1 MKHISVMLD
10 ETIDLLNI
18 KPDGIYVDATLGA
31 GGHSLEICKR
41 LTTGRLI
48 GFDKD
53 AEAIE
58 RTSKRLEAYK
68 DKITLVHSS
77 YTKIG
82 ETLQKLGIE
91 HVDGVLFDLGVSSPQ
106 FDDPER
112 GFSYRFDARLD
123 MRMDQSQPLSA
134 YEVVNEYSE
143 EDLIRIL
150 KHHAEERYAARI
162 VKNILARRP
171 VETTFQLVECIRD
184 AYPAKD
190 LKKGHPAK
198 KTFQALRI
206 EVNNEF
212 GEASDAIHQAIHAIG
227 PKGRVVVIT
236 FHSLEDRFVKE
247 IFNEYGKPP
256 KVNPRI
262 PVIEEVEMEY
272 RLLNKG
278 VKASQE
284 ELEVNNRAHSA
295 ILRGLERKG

>member
-1 MKHISVMLD
+1 MKHIPVMLN
-10 ETIDLLNI
+10 ETIELLNV
-18 KPDGIYVDATLGA
+18 KPDGIYIDGTLGA
-31 GGHSLEICKR
+31 GGHSLEICKQ

-53 AEAIE
+53 AQAIE
-58 RTSKRLEAYK
+58 RTQKRLEAYS

-77 YTKIG
+77 YTALREKLD
-82 ETLQKLGIE
+82 ELGIDE
-91 HVDGVLFDLGVSSPQ
+91 VDGVLFDLGVSSPQ

-123 MRMDQSQPLSA
+123 MRMDQSQALSA
-134 YEVVNEYSE
+134 YEVVNNYSE
-143 EDLIRIL
+143 DKLVEIL
-150 KHHAEERYAARI
+150 KHHAEERYAPRI
-162 VKNILARRP
+162 VKNILAARP
-171 VETTFQLVECIRD
+171 VETTFQLVECIRA

-206 EVNNEF
+206 EVNDEF
-212 GEASDAIHQAIHAIG
+212 GEARSAIRQAIESVKPG
-227 PKGRVVVIT
+227 GRVVVIT

-247 IFNEYGKPP
+247 LFNEYGKPP

-262 PVIEEVEMEY
+262 PVLEPVDMAY

-278 VKASQE
+278 VKASAE
-284 ELEVNNRAHSA
+284 ELEVNNRSHSA
-295 ILRGLERKG
+295 ILRGIERKG